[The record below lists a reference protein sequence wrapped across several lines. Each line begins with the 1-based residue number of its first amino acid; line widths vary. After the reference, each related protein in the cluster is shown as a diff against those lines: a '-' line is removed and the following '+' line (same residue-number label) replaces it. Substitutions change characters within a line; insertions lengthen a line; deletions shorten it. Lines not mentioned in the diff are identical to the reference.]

1 MTAASRTG
9 ELESRDAQRLP
20 LARWLSGRVLLF
32 LLVPGLLSVDL
43 INGALN
49 PPGRSGG
56 APAAAAQV
64 SPGTIIRGLLI
75 LIAVVLV
82 LRVRAHGL
90 SAMKR
95 GFLVLAA
102 GGVLGPL
109 LGYLSGGSLH
119 DAMADL
125 MDLSKILYA
134 PGMIVVFAL
143 LYRRT
148 SLRLEDVLGAIALTG
163 AFAGLSIVATHLL
176 GIGVATYVW
185 QQTGFKGL
193 FISQNELGLTMG
205 ISLFAAVQAL
215 LATGRIRY
223 LFAGLATVPGMLLLG
238 TRAAALGAF
247 IAPTAVLAVNAPR
260 FLWKRE
266 RLGTVALTMLL
277 CVGLLAGGL
286 WEYYI
291 VREERFQQEKFEQL
305 ASQDVLL
312 VRGIL
317 VLGAVQYVAKRS
329 SVSDLLGEGRVRY
342 ERGVARALGLPVPG
356 KAAEVDWL
364 DLFGAYG
371 AVFAV
376 LLYAYYGSFV
386 KRSRILDPAYGK
398 SVRLTALMMLGWLV
412 AHSLVAG
419 HALGP
424 MPAGTLAPLLS
435 YIWFLAVGAKE
446 PVAAHAKALAPGIE

>member
-1 MTAASRTG
+1 
-9 ELESRDAQRLP
+9 
-20 LARWLSGRVLLF
+20 
-32 LLVPGLLSVDL
+32 
-43 INGALN
+43 
-49 PPGRSGG
+49 
-56 APAAAAQV
+56 
-64 SPGTIIRGLLI
+64 
-75 LIAVVLV
+75 
-82 LRVRAHGL
+82 
-90 SAMKR
+90 MKR

-102 GGVLGPL
+102 CGVLGPL
-109 LGYLSGGSLH
+109 LGYLRGGSLH
-119 DAMADL
+119 DVMADL

-134 PGMIVVFAL
+134 PGMILVFAL
-143 LYRRT
+143 VYRRM
-148 SLRLEDVLGAIALTG
+148 SLPLEDVLAAIALTG
-163 AFAGLSIVATHLL
+163 AFAGLSIVVTNVL
-176 GIGVATYVW
+176 GIGLATYMW

-215 LATGRIRY
+215 LATGRFRY
-223 LFAGLATVPGMLLLG
+223 VLAGLATVPGMLLLG

-247 IAPTAVLAVNAPR
+247 IAPMAVLAVNARR
-260 FLWKRE
+260 FLSKGN

-277 CVGLLAGGL
+277 CVGLLVGGL

-291 VREERFQQEKFEQL
+291 VRQERFQQEKFEQL
-305 ASQDVLL
+305 ASEDLLL

-317 VLGAVQYVAKRS
+317 VVSAVHYLAKRP

-342 ERGVARALGLPVPG
+342 ERGVARALDLTVPG

-376 LLYAYYGSFV
+376 LLYAYYVSFV
-386 KRSRILDPAYGK
+386 KRSRILDRAYGK
-398 SVRLTALMMLGWLV
+398 PVRMTALMMLGWLV

-435 YIWFLAVGAKE
+435 YIWFLAVADKE
-446 PVAAHAKALAPGIE
+446 PIAADLEASLRMRSS